1 MDTFPSKLTM
11 PSSSLLLILGAGL
24 LFFSLSARAQDGIVV
39 DDTAAGNDVGSAGQ
53 VGGRGEAE
61 SHDIE
66 DSGALG
72 NDLPFA
78 RAAVFGHATMA
89 AGRRPAS
96 ANSDHEGTVAA
107 AAAAMLPPFE
117 DFSNPPR
124 VQNSAVFGHAPIPSS
139 NRAAAPVGPT
149 AADINL
155 ALAGL
160 NQATMILEHLAAN
173 GCGGGGGN
181 NCDLSA
187 FPDCTCANPAEF
199 TQDGRGNCNLG
210 VTKPDLQVWCY
221 VDPNFG
227 HPTHVCPDARESSSR
242 PGSYWS
248 RFACITE

>member
-1 MDTFPSKLTM
+1 M

-24 LFFSLSARAQDGIVV
+24 LFFSLFARAQDGIVV
-39 DDTAAGNDVGSAGQ
+39 DDTAAGNDAGSAGQ

-61 SHDIE
+61 SRDIE

-78 RAAVFGHATMA
+78 RAAVFGHAAMA
-89 AGRRPAS
+89 AGKRPAG
-96 ANSDHEGTVAA
+96 ANSDHEGAA
-107 AAAAMLPPFE
+107 TAAMMPPFE
-117 DFSNPPR
+117 DFFNPPQ
-124 VQNSAVFGHAPIPSS
+124 VQNKPLPVFGHDLIPSS
-139 NRAAAPVGPT
+139 HRPSLTPAGPT

-160 NQATMILEHLAAN
+160 NQAAMILESLAAN
-173 GCGGGGGN
+173 GCGGGGGGMGGN

-221 VDPNFG
+221 VDSNFG

>member
-1 MDTFPSKLTM
+1 M
-11 PSSSLLLILGAGL
+11 PSASLLLTIGAGL
-24 LFFSLSARAQDGIVV
+24 LLSLSARAQDGIVA
-39 DDTAAGNDVGSAGQ
+39 DTSAGNDAGSAE
-53 VGGRGEAE
+53 VGGAE
-61 SHDIE
+61 SHDFAESE

-78 RAAVFGHATMA
+78 RAAVFGHAAMA
-89 AGRRPAS
+89 AGKRPSSGPSAS
-96 ANSDHEGTVAA
+96 IIDHEPS
-107 AAAAMLPPFE
+107 AAMLPPFE
-117 DFSNPPR
+117 DFFNPA
-124 VQNSAVFGHAPIPSS
+124 VQNSAVFGHAPIPSHQPTS
-139 NRAAAPVGPT
+139 LSHAPAGPT
-149 AADINL
+149 TADINL
-155 ALAGL
+155 AIEGL
-160 NQATMILEHLAAN
+160 NRAAMILESLAAN
-173 GCGGGGGN
+173 GCGGGGMGGN

-227 HPTHVCPDARESSSR
+227 HPTQVCPDARESSSR